1 MKSFAK
7 PEWLFAL
14 LLSCPA
20 TGCGPAP
27 AQPSSAPPAPEVL
40 VSLPVFREVTDYVDF
55 PGRIEAVNSI
65 EVRARVTG
73 YLDKVYFQE
82 GAEVKQGDLLFE
94 IDPRPYKAELARTEG
109 NIVQS
114 EGRLRRMEAEHQ
126 RATSLLP
133 KGNISREDFD
143 RIAGDRTEA
152 RGALAV
158 AKANRDMAELNV
170 GFTQVR
176 APLSGRISR
185 RYIDPGNLVKADETP
200 LTTIVS
206 LDPIYAYFD
215 ADERTTLRLQRLVRA
230 QKIKWSLKAG
240 VPVTLGL
247 ADEEGFPRQGTI
259 TFADN
264 RLDPDTGTWRLR
276 GQFANTDFALS
287 PGLFVRLRAPIGEP
301 YPAIL
306 VSEQA
311 LGTDQGQKFVYVV
324 NDKSQVEYRRVKVG
338 SLHGGLRVITE
349 NLKPKEKIVVSGLQR
364 VRPDMEVSP
373 TLVEMPGPMTKSE

>member
-1 MKSFAK
+1 MKSFVK
-7 PEWLFAL
+7 TEWLLAL
-14 LLSCPA
+14 LLCCPA
-20 TGCGPAP
+20 VGCGPAP

-40 VSLPVFREVTDYVDF
+40 VSLPVSREVADYVDF